1 LFNGWYFHID
11 TPDARRSLRQNL
23 EMQSVENAKKF
34 LQEMDTIRANITSV
48 EELSFQL
55 QDSCIKLASKVEDA
69 DRNMKDFIE
78 RASFLETKKSQLM
91 QQSSN
96 VNDFLVKY
104 HMKQDEIEL
113 LRSANLNIHSQARA
127 FFATLHRLKEAYA
140 DCQSMT
146 EKHFHGT
153 IGFELLEI
161 LGQHQDT
168 AYLHLF
174 EWVKQK
180 CESVGNS
187 NNATQESILSDDAHD
202 VNLILQM
209 AIRQL
214 QDIPIYFSQ
223 CQELLVQA
231 RRNQLI
237 QKFIL
242 VLTQGDAASMKSALD
257 LQSYDAIGYIGAM
270 LAWVHQ
276 AMAMEQEFLY
286 AILHQDREKT
296 ESGNSHNSV
305 QSTPSTRHPSSASN
319 SNTTNIQE
327 ILVKV
332 IHGLGR
338 PLKMRLS
345 QTLENNNTLETL
357 YAIADLLTFYQ
368 SMFYKILPQTENI
381 IYQTVTN
388 CLTDCR
394 KFFSNVLHKQA
405 ESLQKVT
412 STSCQDLKV
421 SVVTREC
428 ARQIVGILIAHD
440 HSLSTISTNEADNL
454 YVDVVLGDI
463 IQPLLQACRLAGL
476 QSLSNIEMAV
486 YMLNNVMFLQVNLFF
501 KNILFSI
508 IFSIICCVCR
518 MKSRKLEVLR
528 KVHHLAH
535 KPPNRIGYNY

>member
-1 LFNGWYFHID
+1 
-11 TPDARRSLRQNL
+11 
-23 EMQSVENAKKF
+23 MQTVENAKKF
-34 LQEMDTIRANITSV
+34 LMEMDTIRSNIASV
-48 EELSFQL
+48 EELSFHL
-55 QDSCIKLASKVEDA
+55 QDSCIMLASKVEDA

-96 VNDFLVKY
+96 VNDFLIKY
-104 HMKQDEIEL
+104 HMKQEEIEL
-113 LRSANLNIHSQARA
+113 LKSANLNIHSQARA
-127 FFATLHRLKEAYA
+127 FFATLHRLKDAYV

-180 CESVGNS
+180 CESVGN
-187 NNATQESILSDDAHD
+187 NANATQESILSDDAHD
-202 VNLILQM
+202 VNVILQM
-209 AIRQL
+209 SIRQL

-237 QKFIL
+237 QKFVL
-242 VLTQGDAASMKSALD
+242 VLTQGDASSMKSALD

-286 AILHQDREKT
+286 AILHHDRERT
-296 ESGNSHNSV
+296 ESITSV
-305 QSTPSTRHPSSASN
+305 PSTPSTRNTTTPSTTN
-319 SNTTNIQE
+319 TNTTNIQE

-388 CLTDCR
+388 CLADCR
-394 KFFSNVLHKQA
+394 KFFANVLHKQA
-405 ESLQKVT
+405 DSLQKVT
-412 STSCQDLKV
+412 SSSCQDLKV
-421 SVVTREC
+421 SIVTREC

-463 IQPLLQACRLAGL
+463 IQPLLQACRLAAL

-486 YMLNNVMFLQVNLFF
+486 YMLNNVMFLQVGKFFCSIFFILFF
-501 KNILFSI
+501 IQMHFAFTLLSF
-508 IFSIICCVCR
+508 FQ
-518 MKSRKLEVLR
+518 
-528 KVHHLAH
+528 
-535 KPPNRIGYNY
+535 